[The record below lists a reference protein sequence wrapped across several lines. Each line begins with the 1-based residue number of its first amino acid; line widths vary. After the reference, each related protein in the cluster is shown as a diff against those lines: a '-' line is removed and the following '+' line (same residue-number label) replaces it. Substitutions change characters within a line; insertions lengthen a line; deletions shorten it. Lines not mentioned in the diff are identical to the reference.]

1 MKKLLILLT
10 LILYGCTDD
19 TCICTETVTN
29 VRSNSVYVREYLIE
43 CDNPYIVLETYEWGN
58 IVTDCR

>member
-1 MKKLLILLT
+1 MKKLLLLLT
-10 LILYGCTDD
+10 IILYGCTND
-19 TCICTETVTN
+19 TCICTETITN
-29 VRSNSVYVREYLIE
+29 IRNSNVYVREYLIE

>member
-1 MKKLLILLT
+1 MKKLLLLLT
-10 LILYGCTDD
+10 IILYGCTND
-19 TCICTETVTN
+19 TCICTETITN
-29 VRSNSVYVREYLIE
+29 IRNNSVYVREYLIE